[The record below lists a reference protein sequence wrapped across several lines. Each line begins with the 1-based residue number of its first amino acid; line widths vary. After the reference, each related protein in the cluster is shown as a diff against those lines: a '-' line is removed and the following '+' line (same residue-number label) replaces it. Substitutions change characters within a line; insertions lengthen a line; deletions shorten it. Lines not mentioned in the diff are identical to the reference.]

1 MISQASVLPRR
12 ASVCCPAAA
21 GFTLLEM
28 IVVLAII
35 GLATLFIGFGRTPLS
50 ATTEAR
56 AAAEAIS
63 GALRSARSE
72 ALMTDRSVW
81 FELDTATPSYRWG
94 QRPSA
99 QLSRDL
105 RLGMLT
111 SSGQQITKSVG
122 RIRFD
127 PDGGSTG
134 GDVSI
139 AGGNLI
145 WQVGVDWISGRV
157 SVVQKKP

>member
-1 MISQASVLPRR
+1 MISPASVLTRGAGAR
-12 ASVCCPAAA
+12 GAAAA

-50 ATTEAR
+50 PATETR
-56 AAAEAIS
+56 AAALAIS

-72 ALMTDRSVW
+72 ALMTDQSVW
-81 FELDTATPSYRWG
+81 FVLDTAALSYRWG
-94 QRPSA
+94 QRPA
-99 QLSRDL
+99 EQLPRDI

-111 SSGQQITKSVG
+111 SRDQQIAESVG

-127 PDGGSTG
+127 PDGGSSG
-134 GDVSI
+134 GRI
-139 AGGNLI
+139 TITGGNLI

-157 SVVQKKP
+157 SIVEKKS